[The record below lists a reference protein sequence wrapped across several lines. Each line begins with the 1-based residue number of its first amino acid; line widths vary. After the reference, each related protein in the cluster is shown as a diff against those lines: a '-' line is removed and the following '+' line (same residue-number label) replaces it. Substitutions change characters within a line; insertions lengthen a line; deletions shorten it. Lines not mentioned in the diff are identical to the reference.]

1 MSTSNP
7 NNKPHSET
15 AGSHTGF
22 NWQNGFA
29 DSFRDL
35 LGLQVRTAQFVLD
48 KSIGLGQAMSEFY
61 QNQMNESLKLT
72 QEYAK
77 YGWSM
82 TETVKKN
89 AYEAT
94 ERTMRG
100 FNG

>member
-1 MSTSNP
+1 MST

-15 AGSHTGF
+15 TGNQSGF

-48 KSIGLGQAMSEFY
+48 KSIGLGQAMTEFY
-61 QNQMNESLKLT
+61 QNQMTETMKLT

-77 YGWSM
+77 YGWTM

-94 ERTMRG
+94 DRTMRG